1 MGLYLAKY
9 RGMGTVLLH
18 PERGGEAPYTAESA
32 EEQARPTLRV
42 GVSLRL
48 QAALDPLRDDIIV
61 VSAEVTAAVPW
72 WLHSGPTG
80 SRPLRGRVLV
90 SGWELEAVVSAT
102 CPLPVVAARL
112 GKPGTTFAHHREA
125 RVPVPPP
132 SMALVSLV
140 AHPATLT
147 VPSPAP

>member
-9 RGMGTVLLH
+9 RGMGTVLLQ
-18 PERGGEAPYTAESA
+18 PRRGGGTIYTAESA
-32 EEQARPTLRV
+32 EEEARSILRV

-61 VSAEVTAAVPW
+61 VSAEVTAAAPW

-90 SGWELEAVVSAT
+90 SDWELEAVVSAT

-112 GKPGTTFAHHREA
+112 GRPGTTFAHHRDL